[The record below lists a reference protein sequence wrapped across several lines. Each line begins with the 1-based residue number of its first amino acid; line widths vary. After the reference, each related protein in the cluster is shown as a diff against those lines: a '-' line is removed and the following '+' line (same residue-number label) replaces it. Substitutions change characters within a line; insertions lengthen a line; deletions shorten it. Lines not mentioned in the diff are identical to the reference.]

1 MREDIGWFGSN
12 YMRLINGNTLVILS
26 WDEYSEILNAL
37 PEEKLIEIAARFDI
51 KMTSLPY
58 KKENVINGIF
68 IESEEQP

>member
-1 MREDIGWFGSN
+1 
-12 YMRLINGNTLVILS
+12 MRLINGNTLVILS